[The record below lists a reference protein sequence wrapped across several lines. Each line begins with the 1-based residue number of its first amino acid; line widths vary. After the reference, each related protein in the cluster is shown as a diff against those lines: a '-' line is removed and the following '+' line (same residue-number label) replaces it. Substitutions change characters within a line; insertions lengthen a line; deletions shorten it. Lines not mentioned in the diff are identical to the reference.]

1 MLNIQFPFLLVN
13 KAILRI
19 IVFEIVFLFLPFLLS
34 YPKESFTLNKRIMY
48 SSDVFDGPGKGSKTN
63 WQQ

>member
-1 MLNIQFPFLLVN
+1 M
-13 KAILRI
+13 
-19 IVFEIVFLFLPFLLS
+19 LFLPFLLS
-34 YPKESFTLNKRIMY
+34 YVEESLTLNKRIMY